1 MGWTAP
7 RVGVGVVLFRG
18 PSVLLVRRG
27 KPPRAGAWSIP
38 GGKQELGE
46 TVVQAAQ
53 RELLEE
59 TGLAPAGKLVLVD
72 VVDSI
77 ERSPDGRVAQH
88 YTLIDFAAHAA
99 DGEARAGGDSAEVA
113 WVALADLPQAG
124 IWPPT
129 LAVIAKAAA
138 ALGILSER

>member
-1 MGWTAP
+1 MAWTAP

-18 PSVLLVRRG
+18 ASVLLVRRG

-46 TVVQAAQ
+46 TVAQAAR
-53 RELLEE
+53 RELFEE
-59 TGLAPAGKLVLVD
+59 TGLAPAGELVLVD
-72 VVDSI
+72 VIDSI
-77 ERSPDGRVAQH
+77 ERTPEGRVVRH

-99 DGEARAGGDSAEVA
+99 EGEAQAGGDTAEVA
-113 WVALADLPQAG
+113 WVPLADLPQAG

-129 LAVIAKAAA
+129 LAVIAKAAG